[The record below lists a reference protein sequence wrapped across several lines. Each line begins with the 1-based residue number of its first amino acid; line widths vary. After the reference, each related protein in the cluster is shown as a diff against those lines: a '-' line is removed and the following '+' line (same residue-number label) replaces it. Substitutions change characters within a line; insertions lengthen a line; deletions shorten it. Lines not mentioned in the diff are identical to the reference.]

1 MNDCKLLIK
10 THLLRNY
17 SLLNRFYGESYGVL
31 LENNVLG
38 EIMIKLDR
46 TDRRILEEMQ
56 LNGGISNLELAEKI
70 GLSPSPCS
78 RRVKA
83 LVEAGIIGHTVTLL
97 NAKALGLRLM
107 ALISISMDR
116 HTPERFDAFEGAV
129 KSYPEVL
136 ECLIITGSTADYQL
150 KVVVQDM
157 EAYQQFLL
165 GKLTRLEG
173 VTGVHS
179 SFVMRE
185 IVNTNALPLD
195 SLFSS
200 S

>member
-1 MNDCKLLIK
+1 
-10 THLLRNY
+10 
-17 SLLNRFYGESYGVL
+17 
-31 LENNVLG
+31 
-38 EIMIKLDR
+38 MIKLDR
-46 TDRRILEEMQ
+46 TDRLILEEIQ
-56 LNGGISNLELAEKI
+56 LNGSISNLELAEKI

-83 LVEAGIIGHTVTLL
+83 LVEAGIIGRTVTLL

-129 KSYPEVL
+129 KNYPEVL

-195 SLFSS
+195 NL
-200 S
+200 